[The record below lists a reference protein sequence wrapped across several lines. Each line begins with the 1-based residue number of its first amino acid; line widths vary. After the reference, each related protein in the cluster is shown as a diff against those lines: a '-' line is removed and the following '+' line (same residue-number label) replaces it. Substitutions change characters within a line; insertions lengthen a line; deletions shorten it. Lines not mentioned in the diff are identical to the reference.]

1 MKNIT
6 KLNCLFA
13 FLIIFYACT
22 DREENVTSQN
32 NNVSY
37 FISKDSAIAI
47 SNKAI
52 AEIANKSKTRCVKED
67 WGLEIKDIN
76 LINISNKPRTRANE
90 TNISTSL
97 YIINYKDNK
106 GFSIISSDKRLRPI
120 YAVSDTG
127 HIAITDTITNK
138 SLTNFFNGVRY
149 DIEEST
155 KNPMLDPYA
164 NNETVIYPQVSPLI
178 WLAPGLWGQ
187 EEPYN
192 TYCYTKDGKKALVGC
207 AAVACGIIMSYYSWP
222 SYIDGQRLNWHSM
235 KKYTVDHK
243 IDFVFGK
250 LGEKK
255 QLDMNY
261 GVNASGASS
270 ANFSRTFVR
279 MGYNTPDNFKEFSED
294 NVCKLL
300 ENNSSAGY
308 GPLLIIGNN
317 TNGKSGHAWV
327 IDGYCKNVTSSDG
340 KVVYGTNLFHC
351 IWGWKGRNN
360 GYFFLNNGVIGGT
373 SHIYD
378 KDDSKTPS
386 NSPNYYTKLY
396 YMSNFRINRNK
407 QNVNLK

>member
-22 DREENVTSQN
+22 DREENVISQN

-76 LINISNKPRTRANE
+76 LINISNKPKTRAND

-178 WLAPGLWGQ
+178 WLAPGLWG
-187 EEPYN
+187 
-192 TYCYTKDGKKALVGC
+192 
-207 AAVACGIIMSYYSWP
+207 
-222 SYIDGQRLNWHSM
+222 
-235 KKYTVDHK
+235 
-243 IDFVFGK
+243 
-250 LGEKK
+250 
-255 QLDMNY
+255 
-261 GVNASGASS
+261 
-270 ANFSRTFVR
+270 
-279 MGYNTPDNFKEFSED
+279 
-294 NVCKLL
+294 
-300 ENNSSAGY
+300 
-308 GPLLIIGNN
+308 
-317 TNGKSGHAWV
+317 
-327 IDGYCKNVTSSDG
+327 
-340 KVVYGTNLFHC
+340 
-351 IWGWKGRNN
+351 
-360 GYFFLNNGVIGGT
+360 
-373 SHIYD
+373 
-378 KDDSKTPS
+378 
-386 NSPNYYTKLY
+386 
-396 YMSNFRINRNK
+396 
-407 QNVNLK
+407 

>member
-1 MKNIT
+1 MNIFF

-13 FLIIFYACT
+13 FLIIFNACT
-22 DREENVTSQN
+22 DKEENVISQDN
-32 NNVSY
+32 GISY
-37 FISKDSAIAI
+37 FIPKDSAIAI

-52 AEIANKSKTRCVKED
+52 AEISNQNETRCVKED
-67 WGLEIKDIN
+67 RGLEVKDIN
-76 LINISNKPRTRANE
+76 LINIINKPKTRANG
-90 TNISTSL
+90 TNVSTSL

-106 GFSIISSDKRLRPI
+106 GFSVISSDKRLRPI

-127 HIAITDTITNK
+127 HIAITDTIENK
-138 SLTNFFNGVRY
+138 NLTNFFNGVKY

-155 KNPMLDPYA
+155 KSPILVSFENGD
-164 NNETVIYPQVSPLI
+164 IIISPQVSPLI
-178 WLAPGLWGQ
+178 WLAPKLWGQ
-187 EEPYN
+187 ESPYN

-235 KKYTVDHK
+235 KKYTVDHN

-270 ANFSRTFVR
+270 ANFPRTFVR
-279 MGYNTPDNFKEFSED
+279 MGYNTPDKFKDFSED

-300 ENNSSAGY
+300 ENKSSTGY

-340 KVVYGTNLFHC
+340 KVVYNTNLFHC
-351 IWGWKGRNN
+351 IWGWKGINN

-378 KDDSKTPS
+378 NDDSKNPS
-386 NSPNYYTKLY
+386 YSPYYYTKLQ